1 MNLLRFR
8 FLWPLTLFGFLPALG
23 AARLLGHPIE
33 GFFGLGG
40 FLLGAGVFLASYLIS
55 GWMLKPVAAVMNA
68 TASLLRGIPP
78 DKKTS
83 RWLPWDYWKLRCDI
97 STLFAKHRQSLNAAE
112 THACHTA
119 QQLVNAE
126 RLLREAFTAL
136 QGVFAACDEAVA
148 VVDSHGKVIASNNKM
163 DEFLDQPLET
173 LGGRDADSLLKAIAG
188 RFGDREKVGFW
199 MKAAAADAN
208 FDAEMDADAAD
219 ESGRMYRLRTTPM
232 QTDTGEIIGRLW
244 LVRNCTQLKELQRQL
259 QESQKLGTL
268 GQLAGGIAHDFNN
281 LLTAIRGNLTLA
293 ELTPPANSAAVR
305 DRIQHASEAT
315 QRATDLVKHLLGYSR
330 GASGS
335 TQRRTTDLKSLIENV
350 RNLLQHTIDPR
361 IAVRTRLAAEPSFAH
376 ANATQLEQVMLN
388 LCLNARDAL
397 DGRAGVIEI
406 GIENVTH
413 SGPSL
418 SSPGTG
424 PSDFV
429 LITVRDN
436 GRGISVADR
445 HRIFEPFFTTK
456 GATGTG
462 LGLSTAQDIVREH
475 SGWIEYDS
483 VEGQGTE
490 FRVLIPRVPLP
501 PPPPPVPEMPLE
513 VLAEPPPLNAR
524 RGTILVVDDEAPVR
538 AIAVNMLGFLG
549 YRAVEAEDG
558 QEALDILSRREERID
573 AVMLDIYMPRLS
585 GRDTFN
591 QLRLSGNDIPV
602 VVCSGFVIDPDEF
615 TILGGGRCPP
625 SDILLKP
632 YSLDALARA
641 MGKATKTTSAPEIF
655 ARPLQPMA
663 EASVN
668 CS

>member
-23 AARLLGHPIE
+23 AARLMGHPIDS
-33 GFFGLGG
+33 FFGLGG
-40 FLLGAGVFLASYLIS
+40 FLLGAGVFLTSYLLS

-78 DKKTS
+78 EKQTS
-83 RWLPWDYWKLRCDI
+83 RWLPLDFWKLRCDI

-136 QGVFAACDEAVA
+136 QGVFSACDEGVA
-148 VVDSHGKVIASNNKM
+148 VVDSHGKVIASNTRL
-163 DEFLDQPLET
+163 DDFLNQPLEAV
-173 LGGRDADSLLKAIAG
+173 GGRDGDSLLKAVAA
-188 RFGDREKVGFW
+188 RFTERDKVAFW
-199 MKAAAADAN
+199 AKGAAADPN
-208 FDAEMDADAAD
+208 FEAEMEAEVAG
-219 ESGRMYRLRTTPM
+219 EPGRIFRLRTTPM

-259 QESQKLGTL
+259 QEAQKLGTI

-293 ELTPPANSAAVR
+293 ELTPPANADAVR
-305 DRIQHASEAT
+305 DRIHHASEAT
-315 QRATDLVKHLLGYSR
+315 QRAADLVKHLLGYSR
-330 GASGS
+330 GASGAAS
-335 TQRRTTDLKSLIENV
+335 RGPADVKHLLENV

-361 IAVRTRLAAEPSFAH
+361 ITVRVRAAAEPSFVRAD
-376 ANATQLEQVMLN
+376 ATQLEQVLLN
-388 LCLNARDAL
+388 LCINARDAL
-397 DGRAGVIEI
+397 EGRSGVIEI

-413 SGPSL
+413 SGP
-418 SSPGTG
+418 GVAGMTGG

-436 GRGISVADR
+436 GRGISSADR

-456 GATGTG
+456 GAQGTG
-462 LGLSTAQDIVREH
+462 LGLSTAQEIVRDH
-475 SGWIEYDS
+475 AGWIEYDS
-483 VEGQGTE
+483 AEGQGTE
-490 FRVLIPRVPLP
+490 FRVFLPRAPQPHAV
-501 PPPPPVPEMPLE
+501 PPVTEPLFDMP
-513 VLAEPPPLNAR
+513 AEPPPLNAR

-538 AIAVNMLGFLG
+538 SIAVNMLGFLG
-549 YRAVEAEDG
+549 YRTLEAEDG
-558 QEALDILSRREERID
+558 QAALDLLKKRPERID
-573 AVMLDIYMPRLS
+573 AIMLDIYMPRLS

-591 QLRLSGNDIPV
+591 QLRISGNDIPV
-602 VVCSGFVIDPDEF
+602 VICSGFIIDPDEF
-615 TILGGGRCPP
+615 TILGEGRCPP
-625 SDILLKP
+625 VDILLKP

-641 MGKATKTTSAPEIF
+641 MSKATKSTPAPEIF
-655 ARPLQPMA
+655 ARPLQPVLGA
-663 EASVN
+663 
-668 CS
+668 